1 MSSESARA
9 SSAAEARFR
18 IDDANSKQRTVMV
31 VALDAPSEAVVGR
44 LAAAEWGGARFLT
57 AAAFAAAAPG
67 ADMRIGIGE
76 PGALGGR
83 VDPFTAGDG
92 VDLVALVATAGEN
105 PAAVCA
111 VGKACRIEGATMIG
125 FVLTG
130 PQIAHEALSRT
141 LARLR
146 PWTLMLTIAEDEDC
160 LADVLKALRA

>member
-18 IDDANSKQRTVMV
+18 IDDANSRQRTVKV
-31 VALDAPSEAVVGR
+31 VALDALSEAVVRR

-57 AAAFAAAAPG
+57 AAAPAAG
-67 ADMRIGIGE
+67 MRVAIGE
-76 PGALGGR
+76 LGDVGR
-83 VDPFTAGDG
+83 PADPLTAGEDA
-92 VDLVALVATAGEN
+92 DLVALVATAGEDF
-105 PAAVCA
+105 AACV
-111 VGKACRIEGATMIG
+111 VGEACRRGATTIA

-130 PQIAHEALSRT
+130 PATAHEALSRT

-160 LADVLKALRA
+160 IADALRALRA